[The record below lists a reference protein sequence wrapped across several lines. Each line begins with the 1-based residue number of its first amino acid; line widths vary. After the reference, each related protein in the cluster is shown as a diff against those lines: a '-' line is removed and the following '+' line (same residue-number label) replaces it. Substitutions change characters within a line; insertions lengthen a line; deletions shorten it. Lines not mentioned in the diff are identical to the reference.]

1 MSLSNYGEQAL
12 GNWIRGNA
20 NMPATATPYIAL
32 FSTDPGDNNTGT
44 EITTQV
50 RSGGRIAV
58 TLASPTDGVMS
69 NSAEINFGNSEN
81 DVLITHF
88 GIYDAQTSGNL
99 IASGALATPKSIDT
113 GDQVNWAAGALTV
126 TIT

>member
-20 NMPATATPYIAL
+20 NMPATATPYMAL
-32 FSTDPGDNNTGT
+32 FSDDPGDNDTGT
-44 EITTQV
+44 EITTDV
-50 RSGGRIAV
+50 ASSGRIAV
-58 TLASPTDGVMS
+58 TFASPTDGVMS
-69 NSAEINFGNSEN
+69 NSTEIDFGNSEN

-88 GIYDAQTSGNL
+88 GLYDAQTGGNL
-99 IASGALATPKSIDT
+99 IASGALASPKSIDT
-113 GDQVNWAAGALTV
+113 SDQVNWAAGALTL